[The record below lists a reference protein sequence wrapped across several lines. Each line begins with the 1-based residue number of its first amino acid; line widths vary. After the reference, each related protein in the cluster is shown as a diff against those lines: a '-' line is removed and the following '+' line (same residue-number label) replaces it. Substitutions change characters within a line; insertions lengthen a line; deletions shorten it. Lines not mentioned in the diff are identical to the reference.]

1 MTTIGRRPPYT
12 ALAQPRP
19 RRTAPRVRQLQGLG
33 GVSRATTALATATSG
48 PSRPGAGRRS
58 RSPGRRPDR
67 TSGSGTAGSRN
78 RTAPR
83 ASRGPARSQPATPSS
98 PTERSVRSA
107 RPEQRVLRPGQVV
120 HARRPAVRELRPCE
134 PVELGH
140 EQVLG
145 DRAAVRLRV
154 NDDRLPA
161 PGVASRQRSGVSR
174 REPARLVRR
183 HAETERRGSLL
194 GRIDVYERGVQRA
207 GSAGAPWRRCHSR
220 GSWRRLRPSTREA
233 RCGLRPAACNSRKRV

>member
-48 PSRPGAGRRS
+48 PSRPG
-58 RSPGRRPDR
+58 
-67 TSGSGTAGSRN
+67 
-78 RTAPR
+78 
-83 ASRGPARSQPATPSS
+83 
-98 PTERSVRSA
+98 
-107 RPEQRVLRPGQVV
+107 QVV

-134 PVELGH
+134 PEELGH

-183 HAETERRGSLL
+183 QAETERRGSLL

-233 RCGLRPAACNSRKRV
+233 RCGLRPAACNSKKRV